1 MITRFAP
8 TGARVIVDFKKL
20 NISSMAVR
28 EAAGRCRKWFSVSAD
43 PPYSGKGREK
53 KKETIPFISFPVPA
67 YLRRGY
73 YNVILVDW
81 SKLAVLPWYVTAV
94 RNAKVLGPY
103 LARVMSWLDAHKAV
117 PLSKIHVIGFSLGA
131 EAAGFMGKALA
142 PRKVR
147 QRRKARR
154 VSNYIIAHRGAG

>member
-1 MITRFAP
+1 M
-8 TGARVIVDFKKL
+8 
-20 NISSMAVR
+20 VR
-28 EAAGRCRKWFSVSAD
+28 RCGKWFPV
-43 PPYSGKGREK
+43 PYPGTGREK
-53 KKETIPFISFPVPA
+53 RKETIPFIPFAVPA

-81 SKLAVLPWYVTAV
+81 PKLAVLPWYVTAV
-94 RNAKVLGPY
+94 RNAKVIGPY
-103 LARVMSWLDAHKAV
+103 LAGVMSWLDAQKAV

-147 QRRKARR
+147 QPVVKPGSSFKLHHGASRAQDPADRVARSRSIPRDRSKRSVIERRAFR
-154 VSNYIIAHRGAG
+154 